1 MNILF
6 LADNFPPEKNAQA
19 SRVYE
24 RACYW
29 VKWGH
34 EVTVI
39 TCAPNFPEGKVYPG
53 YRNRWYQVEDMS
65 GIRVVRVKTFIAA
78 NAGTALR
85 IIDFLSYMVM
95 ASCAA
100 LFQRKPAV
108 LVATSPQLFAAV
120 AGCFVA
126 LARGI
131 PFVLELSDLWPESIV
146 AVGAMKKNIALR
158 CLEKLELFLYH
169 RAAAVVALTTAFK
182 ENLIRRGIPGR
193 KIAVVIN
200 GVDLE
205 RYQPRA
211 KDQVLAAEWGIGS
224 DEFVIGY
231 LGTHGMAHALQNV
244 LHCAQRTR
252 AERIRYLFVGNG
264 AERDDLIAEAARLE
278 LSNVTFVPPQPKER
292 MPAFWS
298 LCDVALIHLKNNPAF
313 ALVIPSKIF
322 EAMGMGLPLLIAG
335 PHGEGAKIILTE
347 NAGLAIPAED
357 PNALAATAVR
367 LRRDPDLVKEFARN
381 SLAAVPK
388 YTRERQARDMAEV
401 LDHVIAGRSD
411 MTVLASPASSI

>member
-6 LADNFPPEKNAQA
+6 FADNFPPEKNAQA

-34 EVTVI
+34 QVTVI
-39 TCAPNFPEGKVYPG
+39 TCAPNFPEGKVYSG
-53 YRNRWYQVEDMS
+53 YRNRWYQVEDIS
-65 GIRVVRVKTFIAA
+65 GIRVVRVKTFITA

-85 IIDFLSYMVM
+85 IIDFLSYMVT

-100 LFQRKPAV
+100 LFQRRPTV

-120 AGCFVA
+120 AGCFVG
-126 LARGI
+126 LVRGI

-158 CLEKLELFLYH
+158 CLEKIELVLYH
-169 RAAAVVALTTAFK
+169 RAAAVVALTAAFK

-205 RYQPRA
+205 RYQPRS

-231 LGTHGMAHALQNV
+231 LRNPWNG
-244 LHCAQRTR
+244 TR
-252 AERIRYLFVGNG
+252 APER
-264 AERDDLIAEAARLE
+264 
-278 LSNVTFVPPQPKER
+278 
-292 MPAFWS
+292 
-298 LCDVALIHLKNNPAF
+298 VALC
-313 ALVIPSKIF
+313 
-322 EAMGMGLPLLIAG
+322 
-335 PHGEGAKIILTE
+335 
-347 NAGLAIPAED
+347 
-357 PNALAATAVR
+357 AT
-367 LRRDPDLVKEFARN
+367 N
-381 SLAAVPK
+381 
-388 YTRERQARDMAEV
+388 TC
-401 LDHVIAGRSD
+401 
-411 MTVLASPASSI
+411 